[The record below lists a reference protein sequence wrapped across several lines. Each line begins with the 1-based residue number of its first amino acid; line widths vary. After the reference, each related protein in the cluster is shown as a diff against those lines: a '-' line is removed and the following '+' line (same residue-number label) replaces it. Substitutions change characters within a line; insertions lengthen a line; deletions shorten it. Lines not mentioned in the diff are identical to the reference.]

1 VILIRGD
8 LLDKVLETSLA
19 NVFRICCGPFESLCY
34 LIENKAEK
42 NSLLIDAGC
51 PAEDVV
57 RLIEER
63 GLKLEAIL
71 ITHTHFDH
79 LLGLGEIVRA
89 NNCRALAHPMD
100 LEMLPLYWKEDFGT
114 LPRIEPIEDGM
125 RIKLGELSFLAIH
138 TPGHTPGSTCYYSSE
153 IGSVFTGD
161 TLFKGAVG
169 TLRYSGKP
177 DYKQM
182 RKSLRKLLS
191 LPEDTSVFPGH
202 GDPTTI
208 GEERNTILGF

>member
-1 VILIRGD
+1 VI
-8 LLDKVLETSLA
+8 
-19 NVFRICCGPFESLCY
+19 VFRICCGPFESLCY

-42 NSLLIDAGC
+42 SSLLIDAGC
-51 PAEDVV
+51 PAEVV
-57 RLIEER
+57 IRIIEER
-63 GLKLEAIL
+63 GLRLETIL

-79 LLGLGEIVRA
+79 LLGLNEIVRA
-89 NNCRALAHPMD
+89 TNCRALAHPMD
-100 LEMLPLYWKEDFGT
+100 VEMLPIYWKEDFGT
-114 LPRIEPIEDGM
+114 LPRIEPSIEDGVRM
-125 RIKLGELSFLAIH
+125 KLGELSFLAIH

-153 IGSVFTGD
+153 MSSIFTGD

-169 TLRYSGKP
+169 TLRYSGRP

-191 LPEDTSVFPGH
+191 LPQETSVFPGH

-208 GEERNTILGF
+208 GEERSTILSF

>member
-1 VILIRGD
+1 MILIRGD
-8 LLDKVLETSLA
+8 LLDKVLGTSLA

-89 NNCRALAHPMD
+89 TNCRALAHPMD

-208 GEERNTILGF
+208 GEERNTILSF